1 MKQMPIRFV
10 GNVEGKEVPF
20 GICDVLVTDGFT
32 GNILLKYSEGFGKFF
47 LKKLKTVFL
56 RNVLTKISY
65 LLTKKSLMEIKDQF
79 NASKYGGA
87 LFLGLSKPVIKS
99 HGSSDA
105 EAIRA
110 SVHQAVTF
118 VEQKTI
124 EKMADKIQSAVTA
137 TAKPTE
143 G

>member
-1 MKQMPIRFV
+1 FV

-20 GICDVLVTDGFT
+20 GVCDVLVTDGFT

-47 LKKLKTVFL
+47 LKKLKKMFL
-56 RNVLTKISY
+56 TNIRSKLAY

-87 LFLGLSKPVIKS
+87 LFLGLTKPVIKS

-110 SVHQAVTF
+110 SVHQAVSF
-118 VEQKTI
+118 VENKTI
-124 EKMADKIQSAVTA
+124 EKMTEQIQAAVST
-137 TAKPTE
+137 TPKPTE
-143 G
+143 A